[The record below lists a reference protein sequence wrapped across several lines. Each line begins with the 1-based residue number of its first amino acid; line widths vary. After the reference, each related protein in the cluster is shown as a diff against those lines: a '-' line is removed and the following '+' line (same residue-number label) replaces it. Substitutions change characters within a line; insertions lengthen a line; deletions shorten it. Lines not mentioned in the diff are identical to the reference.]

1 MGSVLVLQGGGPFVG
16 NDQLDQEVLAATSGY
31 VAVLPTAEAFENP
44 NDLVAAAQA
53 WALRLGK
60 EIRVCEVYNRH
71 DANEERH
78 AKTIRD
84 AGAVYV
90 VGDSPIHLRSTLKD
104 TLVFDALQEQFVAG
118 LIVAAGGS
126 AAALCDPMID
136 PRGGA
141 FALGLGLI
149 SGIAMIAESEAWSA
163 DRLHRTLQLANTS
176 VAEVPTGAALMCVDG
191 AWSTH
196 GAVVL
201 HGQLPN

>member
-1 MGSVLVLQGGGPFVG
+1 MGSVLVLQGGSPFVG

-31 VAVLPTAEAFENP
+31 VAVLPTAEA
-44 NDLVAAAQA
+44 
-53 WALRLGK
+53 WALRLGR

-71 DANEERH
+71 DANEEHH
-78 AKTIRD
+78 AKNISK

-104 TLVFDALQEQFVAG
+104 TLVFDALQEQFSDG
-118 LIVAAGGS
+118 LLVAAGGS

-149 SGIAMIAESEAWSA
+149 SGIAMIAESETWSA
-163 DRLHRTLQLANTS
+163 DRLHRTLQLANIF
-176 VAEVPTGAALMCVDG
+176 VAEVPTGAALLCVDG
-191 AWSTH
+191 AWSTR

>member
-53 WALRLGK
+53 WALRLGR

-71 DANEERH
+71 DANEDHH
-78 AKTIRD
+78 AKTIRK

-104 TLVFDALQEQFVAG
+104 TPVFDALQEQFSDG
-118 LIVAAGGS
+118 LLVAAGGS

-149 SGIAMIAESEAWSA
+149 SGIAMIAESETWST
-163 DRLHRTLQLANTS
+163 DRLHRTLQLANTA
-176 VAEVPTGAALMCVDG
+176 VAEVPTGAAMLRVDG
-191 AWSTH
+191 AWSTR
-196 GAVVL
+196 GAVVV
-201 HGQLPN
+201 HGLLPN

>member
-1 MGSVLVLQGGGPFVG
+1 
-16 NDQLDQEVLAATSGY
+16 
-31 VAVLPTAEAFENP
+31 VLPTAEAFENP

-53 WALRLGK
+53 WALRLGR

-71 DANEERH
+71 DANEDHH
-78 AKTIRD
+78 AKTIRK

-104 TLVFDALQEQFVAG
+104 TLIFDALQEQFSDG
-118 LIVAAGGS
+118 LLVAAGGS

-149 SGIAMIAESEAWSA
+149 SGIAMIAESETWSA
-163 DRLHRTLQLANTS
+163 DRLHRTLQLANTA
-176 VAEVPTGAALMCVDG
+176 VAEVPTGAALLCVDG
-191 AWSTH
+191 AWSTR

-201 HGQLPN
+201 HGKLPN

>member
-16 NDQLDQEVLAATSGY
+16 NDQLDQEVLAASSGY

-53 WALRLGK
+53 WALRLGR

-71 DANEERH
+71 DANEDHH
-78 AKTIRD
+78 AKTIRK

-104 TLVFDALQEQFVAG
+104 TLIFDALQEQFSDG
-118 LIVAAGGS
+118 LLVAAGGS

-149 SGIAMIAESEAWSA
+149 SGIAMIAESETWSA
-163 DRLHRTLQLANTS
+163 DRLHRTLQLANTA
-176 VAEVPTGAALMCVDG
+176 VAEVPTGAALLHVDG
-191 AWSTH
+191 AWSTR

-201 HGQLPN
+201 HGKLPN

>member
-1 MGSVLVLQGGGPFVG
+1 MGSVLVLQGGSPFIG
-16 NDQLDQEVLAATSGY
+16 NDALDQEVLAATSGY
-31 VAVLPTAEAFENP
+31 VAVLPTADAFENP
-44 NDLVAAAQA
+44 NDLVVAAKT
-53 WALRLGK
+53 WALRLGR

-71 DANEERH
+71 DANEEHH
-78 AKTIRD
+78 AKTIRK

-90 VGDSPIHLRSTLKD
+90 VGDSPIHLRSTQKD
-104 TLVFDALQEQFVAG
+104 TSVFGAIQEQFSTW
-118 LIVAAGGS
+118 LLVAAGGS

-149 SGIAMIAESEAWSA
+149 SGIAMIAESETWSA

-176 VAEVPTGAALMCVDG
+176 VAEVPTGAALLRVDG
-191 AWSTH
+191 AWSTR

>member
-53 WALRLGK
+53 WALRLGR

-71 DANEERH
+71 DANEDHH
-78 AKTIRD
+78 AKTIRK

-104 TLVFDALQEQFVAG
+104 TLIFDALQEQFSDG
-118 LIVAAGGS
+118 LLVAAGGS

-149 SGIAMIAESEAWSA
+149 SGIAMIAESETWSA
-163 DRLHRTLQLANTS
+163 DRLHRTLQLANTA
-176 VAEVPTGAALMCVDG
+176 VAEVPTGAALLHVDG
-191 AWSTH
+191 AWSTR

-201 HGQLPN
+201 HGKLPN

>member
-1 MGSVLVLQGGGPFVG
+1 MGSVLVLQGGSPFVG
-16 NDQLDQEVLAATSGY
+16 NDALDQEVLAATSGY
-31 VAVLPTAEAFENP
+31 DVVLPTAEAFENP
-44 NDLVAAAQA
+44 SELVAASKT

-60 EIRVCEVYNRH
+60 EIRVCDVYNRH
-71 DANEERH
+71 DANEEH
-78 AKTIRD
+78 HSKTIRD

-118 LIVAAGGS
+118 LIVAVGGS

-149 SGIAMIAESEAWSA
+149 SGIAMIAESETWSA

-191 AWSTH
+191 AWSKH

>member
-1 MGSVLVLQGGGPFVG
+1 MGSVLVLQGGSPFIG
-16 NDQLDQEVLAATSGY
+16 NDALDQEVLAATSGY
-31 VAVLPTAEAFENP
+31 VAVLPTADAFENP

-53 WALRLGK
+53 WALRLGR

-71 DANEERH
+71 DANEEHH
-78 AKTIRD
+78 AKTIRK

-104 TLVFDALQEQFVAG
+104 TSVFDALQEQFSTG
-118 LIVAAGGS
+118 LLVAAGGS

-149 SGIAMIAESEAWSA
+149 SGIAMIAESETWST
-163 DRLHRTLQLANTS
+163 DRLHRTLQLANTA
-176 VAEVPTGAALMCVDG
+176 VAEVPTGAAMLRVDG
-191 AWSTH
+191 AWSTR

>member
-53 WALRLGK
+53 WALRLGR

-71 DANEERH
+71 DANEDHH
-78 AKTIRD
+78 AKTLRK

-90 VGDSPIHLRSTLKD
+90 VGDSPIHLRSALKD
-104 TLVFDALQEQFVAG
+104 TLIFDALQEQFSDG
-118 LIVAAGGS
+118 LLVAAGGS

-141 FALGLGLI
+141 FALGLGLV
-149 SGIAMIAESEAWSA
+149 SGIAMIAESETWSA

-176 VAEVPTGAALMCVDG
+176 VAEVPTGAAMLRVDG
-191 AWSTH
+191 AWSTR

>member
-16 NDQLDQEVLAATSGY
+16 NDALDQEVLAATSGY

-53 WALRLGK
+53 WALRLGR

-71 DANEERH
+71 DANEDHH
-78 AKTIRD
+78 AKTLRK
-84 AGAVYV
+84 ACAVYV

-104 TLVFDALQEQFVAG
+104 TLIFDALQEQFSDG
-118 LIVAAGGS
+118 LLVAAGGS

-141 FALGLGLI
+141 FALGLDLI
-149 SGIAMIAESEAWSA
+149 SGIAMIAESETWSA

-191 AWSTH
+191 AWSTR

-201 HGQLPN
+201 HGKLPN

>member
-1 MGSVLVLQGGGPFVG
+1 MGSVLVLQGGSPFVG
-16 NDQLDQEVLAATSGY
+16 NDQLDKELLAATSGY
-31 VAVLPTAEAFENP
+31 VAVLPTADAFENP

-53 WALRLGK
+53 WGLRLGR

-71 DANEERH
+71 DANEDHH
-78 AKTIRD
+78 AKTIRK

-104 TLVFDALQEQFVAG
+104 TPVFDALQEQFSDGLLVA
-118 LIVAAGGS
+118 VGGS

-141 FALGLGLI
+141 YALGLGLI
-149 SGIAMIAESEAWSA
+149 SGIAMIAESETWST
-163 DRLHRTLQLANTS
+163 DRLHRTLQLANTA
-176 VAEVPTGAALMCVDG
+176 VAEVPTGAVMLRVDG
-191 AWSTH
+191 AWSTR

>member
-1 MGSVLVLQGGGPFVG
+1 MGSVLVLQGGSPFVG
-16 NDQLDQEVLAATSGY
+16 NDQLDKELLAATSGY
-31 VAVLPTAEAFENP
+31 VAVLPTADAFENP

-53 WALRLGK
+53 WGLRLGR

-71 DANEERH
+71 DANEDHH
-78 AKTIRD
+78 AKTIRK

-104 TLVFDALQEQFVAG
+104 TPVFDALQEQFSDGLLVA
-118 LIVAAGGS
+118 VGGS

-141 FALGLGLI
+141 YALGLGLI
-149 SGIAMIAESEAWSA
+149 SGIAMIAESETWST
-163 DRLHRTLQLANTS
+163 DRLHRTLQLANTA
-176 VAEVPTGAALMCVDG
+176 VAEVPTGAAMLRVDG
-191 AWSTH
+191 AWSTR

>member
-31 VAVLPTAEAFENP
+31 VAVLPTADAFENP
-44 NDLVAAAQA
+44 NDLVAAAKA
-53 WALRLGK
+53 WALRLGR

-71 DANEERH
+71 DANEDHH
-78 AKTIRD
+78 AKTIRK

-104 TLVFDALQEQFVAG
+104 TPVFDALQEQFSDG
-118 LIVAAGGS
+118 LLVAAGGS

-149 SGIAMIAESEAWSA
+149 SGIAMIAESETWST
-163 DRLHRTLQLANTS
+163 DRLHRTLQLANTA
-176 VAEVPTGAALMCVDG
+176 VAEVPTGAAMLRVDG
-191 AWSTH
+191 AWSTR
-196 GAVVL
+196 GAVVV
-201 HGQLPN
+201 HGLLPN